1 MQVSFNIIKKT
12 KINDSFRTKKIK
24 SDFDYKQNETENI
37 FHGIIETPKKW
48 NIGCIVGASGTGK
61 STIAKE
67 KFGKYYVRDFVY
79 DENSVLDNMN
89 ENCTVE
95 EITKMFYRVGFS
107 SVPDWLKPYNLLS
120 TGQKM
125 RVDVA
130 RALLQNNKVVYD
142 EFTSVVDRTV
152 AKNLC
157 IALNKY
163 LKQSNK
169 KFIAVSC
176 HKDIIEYLQP
186 DWIFDTDTM
195 QMVFVKAPDQNKNS
209 QLENAKEWNGAN
221 LGTII
226 I

>member
-12 KINDSFRTKKIK
+12 KINESFRTKKVQ
-24 SDFDYKQNETENI
+24 SDFDYLKQETENI
-37 FHGIIETPKKW
+37 FTGTIVTPKKW
-48 NIGCIVGASGTGK
+48 NIGCIIGASGTGK

-67 KFGKYYVRDFVY
+67 KFDKYYIRNFEY
-79 DENSVLDNMN
+79 DSNSVLDNMN
-89 ENCTVE
+89 KDCTIE
-95 EITKMFYRVGFS
+95 QITKMFYRVGFS
-107 SVPDWLKPYNLLS
+107 SVPEWFKPYHLLS

-130 RALLQNNKVVYD
+130 RALLQSDKVVYD

-152 AKNLC
+152 AQNLC
-157 IALNKY
+157 IALSKY

-169 KFIAVSC
+169 QFIAVSC
-176 HKDIIEYLQP
+176 HKDIVKYLQP
-186 DWIFDTDTM
+186 DWIFDTDIM
-195 QMVFVKAPDQNKNS
+195 QMVFQKAPDQNKHLRS
-209 QLENAKEWNGAN
+209 ENVKRKNGAN

>member
-1 MQVSFNIIKKT
+1 MQVSFNIVKKT

-37 FHGIIETPKKW
+37 FHGTIKTPKKW

-130 RALLQNNKVVYD
+130 RALLQNDKVVYD

-163 LKQSNK
+163 LKQSDK
-169 KFIAVSC
+169 QFIAVSC

-209 QLENAKEWNGAN
+209 QLKNAKERNGAN

>member
-1 MQVSFNIIKKT
+1 MQVNFNIVKKT

-37 FHGIIETPKKW
+37 FHGTIETPKKW
-48 NIGCIVGASGTGK
+48 NIGCILGASGTGK
-61 STIAKE
+61 STIART
-67 KFGKYYVRDFVY
+67 KFSKYYINGFEY
-79 DENSVLDNMN
+79 DNNSVLDNMN
-89 ENCTVE
+89 EQCTVE
-95 EITKMFYRVGFS
+95 EITKMFYRVGFG
-107 SVPDWLKPYNLLS
+107 SVPEWFKPYSCLS
-120 TGQKM
+120 TGEKM

-130 RALLQNNKVVYD
+130 RALLQNDKVVYD

-163 LKQSNK
+163 LKQSDK
-169 KFIAVSC
+169 QFIAVSC

-209 QLENAKEWNGAN
+209 QLKDVKERSGAN

>member
-1 MQVSFNIIKKT
+1 MQ
-12 KINDSFRTKKIK
+12 
-24 SDFDYKQNETENI
+24 SDFDYSKQETENTFTGTI
-37 FHGIIETPKKW
+37 VTPKKW

-79 DENSVLDNMN
+79 DNNSVLDNMN
-89 ENCTVE
+89 KDCTIEQV
-95 EITKMFYRVGFS
+95 TRMFYRVGFG
-107 SVPDWLKPYNLLS
+107 SVPEWFKPYHLLS

-130 RALLQNNKVVYD
+130 RALLQSDKVVYD

-152 AKNLC
+152 AHNLC

-169 KFIAVSC
+169 QFIAVSC
-176 HKDIIEYLQP
+176 HKDIVEYLQP

-195 QMVFVKAPDQNKNS
+195 QMVFQKAPYQNKHS
-209 QLENAKEWNGAN
+209 QSENVERKNGAN

>member
-1 MQVSFNIIKKT
+1 MQVSFNIVKKT

-37 FHGIIETPKKW
+37 FHGTIETSKKW

-130 RALLQNNKVVYD
+130 RALLQNDKVVYD
-142 EFTSVVDRTV
+142 EFTSVVDRIV

-163 LKQSNK
+163 LKQSDK
-169 KFIAVSC
+169 QFIAVSC

-209 QLENAKEWNGAN
+209 QLENVKERNGAN